1 MGEMKY
7 EDIAQHAKDLSYRE
21 KLKLAQLLLQLAMK
35 EEEEQN
41 PDKRKL
47 SFPGGG
53 DPSDNIEYVAARL
66 LKLRP
71 VKKEGVLNSIAAMY
85 QFQGGISDADKERIF
100 SGLVK
105 QGYIRIEPNKRVS
118 YPAGGEA

>member
-1 MGEMKY
+1 MPLEIMGR
-7 EDIAQHAKDLSYRE
+7 A
-21 KLKLAQLLLQLAMK
+21 LLQLAMK

-47 SFPGGG
+47 SLPGSEDSG
-53 DPSDNIEYVAARL
+53 DSIEYVAPRL

-85 QFQGGISDADKERIF
+85 QFQGGISDTDKERIF
-100 SGLVK
+100 TGLVK
-105 QGYIRIEPNKRVS
+105 RGYIRVEPNNRVS
-118 YPAGGEA
+118 YPSGGEA

>member
-1 MGEMKY
+1 MEY
-7 EDIAQHAKDLSYRE
+7 EDIAQNARDLSYRE

-41 PDKRKL
+41 PDERKL
-47 SFPGGG
+47 AAAGSG
-53 DPSDNIEYVAARL
+53 DPGDNIEYVAPRL

-71 VKKEGVLNSIAAMY
+71 GKKEGVLNSIAAMY

-100 SGLVK
+100 TGLVK
-105 QGYIRIEPNKRVS
+105 HGYIRLESNNRVS
-118 YPAGGEA
+118 YPGGDV